1 MPKKSP
7 AKPKLQGSA
16 TAIIKKYLDTNN
28 RPWSVS
34 NIVDGTAAYGVTTTV
49 AKRALEELATNQLV
63 DYKVYG
69 KQTFYLSKQSQY
81 ETPSPDEVKSQD
93 SEIARKREELQ
104 GLQRQRQTLQ
114 RQASAAESELSDEDL
129 KSRTTE
135 LRTQVDTLEKKL
147 LAQKTSNS
155 TLTKDDTEKLED
167 TVRRRC
173 SEWKKRKK
181 AVKELVDMIC
191 EKSGKRA
198 KHVFD
203 DAGMDADPLVDDPTL
218 NGAKPKEPEFA
229 NSLLNQVE
237 GALRPKEKLK
247 IRR

>member
-1 MPKKSP
+1 M
-7 AKPKLQGSA
+7 GCH
-16 TAIIKKYLDTNN
+16 
-28 RPWSVS
+28 
-34 NIVDGTAAYGVTTTV
+34 AA
-49 AKRALEELATNQLV
+49 A
-63 DYKVYG
+63 
-69 KQTFYLSKQSQY
+69 
-81 ETPSPDEVKSQD
+81 QD

-167 TVRRRC
+167 IVRRRC

-237 GALRPKEKLK
+237 KAIRPKQKLQ

>member
-63 DYKVYG
+63 DFKVYG

-81 ETPSPDEVKSQD
+81 ETPSEDEVKSQD

-104 GLQRQRQTLQ
+104 EAEALAGLRNKMPGAT
-114 RQASAAESELSDEDL
+114 AEGLG
-129 KSRTTE
+129 
-135 LRTQVDTLEKKL
+135 EKKKKKEKKKDKRP
-147 LAQKTSNS
+147 A
-155 TLTKDDTEKLED
+155 TLSFED
-167 TVRRRC
+167 
-173 SEWKKRKK
+173 
-181 AVKELVDMIC
+181 EL
-191 EKSGKRA
+191 
-198 KHVFD
+198 
-203 DAGMDADPLVDDPTL
+203 DAEPEESPSL
-218 NGAKPKEPEFA
+218 KPKKMGKC
-229 NSLLNQVE
+229 QV
-237 GALRPKEKLK
+237 GPPS
-247 IRR
+247 

>member
-1 MPKKSP
+1 M
-7 AKPKLQGSA
+7 
-16 TAIIKKYLDTNN
+16 
-28 RPWSVS
+28 S

-63 DYKVYG
+63 DFKVYG

-81 ETPSPDEVKSQD
+81 ETPSEDEVKSQD

-167 TVRRRC
+167 IVRRRC
-173 SEWKKRKK
+173 SEWKKR
-181 AVKELVDMIC
+181 
-191 EKSGKRA
+191 
-198 KHVFD
+198 
-203 DAGMDADPLVDDPTL
+203 
-218 NGAKPKEPEFA
+218 
-229 NSLLNQVE
+229 
-237 GALRPKEKLK
+237 
-247 IRR
+247 